1 MRTLFLAP
9 GTLSSLTILTATK
22 GCDDP
27 ITKLSDGQSTVNL
40 YAAPQCPSDTL
51 QDKGLLSVTTQ
62 LFNNL

>member
-9 GTLSSLTILTATK
+9 GTLSILTILTAMK
-22 GCDDP
+22 GCDDQ

-40 YAAPQCPSDTL
+40 YAAPPCPSDTL
-51 QDKGLLSVTTQ
+51 QDKGLFSVTME